1 MRRYYESM
9 RLSRSEAV
17 ALFGWMCL
25 ASTAMFGQQSGDPQ
39 SVPSQ
44 NSPAVTTPLTPEEQ
58 RQKEIDAIDPLAKDP
73 KGAKRSDT
81 RINQPPPDTNPTD
94 SAQNPDAPKP
104 RRVPQP
110 LPGSIAASNLAHS
123 KEGPQIVGSTEDAE
137 PQYNGP
143 AVLSRTYT
151 LQRPMIPNNVSW
163 NWSVG
168 STQTYTWGLLAGAP
182 TSGPTPQTP
191 QTTGA
196 FGAGVTFSLNGRHM
210 WKHDEVGVAYS
221 AGYINYGGQQTS
233 AYSGLNQTL
242 TFDYSHRLSRR
253 LQLNL
258 VETAA
263 VFTQGGALSNPLLTP
278 GVSVA
283 DMNLSISPTLQPFD
297 LTTRQSNTQVG
308 LTWQKSAR
316 LSFSYTAA
324 LFGVQRQGGGLI
336 SNSGFQGSTD
346 MNYRFTR
353 KTTVGAAYSYTTYSF
368 SHNFAAAN
376 SHTVDL
382 VYSYALGRSAQFRSR
397 LGVSTMSNSGLTQTQ
412 VDPVIAALTGQTVGI
427 VEQRLS
433 HLIPD
438 VSAQLVK
445 DFHGRHTA
453 SLAYARGI
461 SPGNGAVLTAT
472 QESYS
477 VSYGTNLFHR
487 YAFSISGG
495 KSQLSSSLGPSPF
508 GAGSYNSEFAGV
520 TLSRTLPHNVSAS
533 FGATYRRYEA
543 TGLLGTQPQIS
554 INSGISWGPG
564 EGRLW

>member
-1 MRRYYESM
+1 MRF
-9 RLSRSEAV
+9 SRSEAV

-25 ASTAMFGQQSGDPQ
+25 APAVIFGQQSGDPQ

-44 NSPAVTTPLTPEEQ
+44 NSPAVTKPLTPEEQ

-73 KGAKRSDT
+73 KAAKRSDV
-81 RINQPPPDTNPTD
+81 RVNQPPPDTQTD
-94 SAQNPDAPKP
+94 STQNPDTPKP
-104 RRVPQP
+104 RRSPQP
-110 LPGSIAASNLAHS
+110 LPGSIAASELARS
-123 KEGPQIVGSTEDAE
+123 TEGPQIVGVGDDAE

-151 LQRPMIPNNVSW
+151 LQRPMVPSNVSW
-163 NWSVG
+163 SWSIG
-168 STQTYTWGLLAGAP
+168 STQTYTWGLLSAP
-182 TSGPTPQTP
+182 ATSGQST

-196 FGAGVTFSLNGRHM
+196 FGEGATFSLNGRHL
-210 WKHDEVGVAYS
+210 WKHDEIGVVYS

-233 AYSGLNQTL
+233 SYSGLNQTL
-242 TFDYSHRLSRR
+242 TFDYSHHLSRH
-253 LQLNL
+253 LQLNV

-263 VFTQGGALSNPLLTP
+263 VFSQGGSLSNPLLAP

-308 LTWQKSAR
+308 LTWRKSAR
-316 LSFSYTAA
+316 LSFNYTGA
-324 LFGVQRQGGGLI
+324 LFGVERQGAGLI

-346 MNYRFTR
+346 VNYRFTR

-376 SHTVDL
+376 SHTVDV
-382 VYSYALGRSAQFRSR
+382 VYSYAIGRAAQFRSR
-397 LGVSTMSNSGLTQTQ
+397 VGVSTMRNSGLTLAP

-427 VEQRLS
+427 VEQRIS
-433 HLIPD
+433 RLIPD
-438 VSAQLVK
+438 ISAQLVK

-477 VSYGTNLFHR
+477 VSYGTTLFHR
-487 YAFSISGG
+487 YTFAISGG
-495 KSQLSSSLGPSPF
+495 KSSLNGSLGPSPL
-508 GAGSYNSEFAGV
+508 GAQSYNSEFAGV
-520 TLSRTLPHNVSAS
+520 TLARTLPHNVSAN

-543 TGLLGTQPQIS
+543 TGLFGTQPQIS
-554 INSGISWGPG
+554 INTGISWGPG